1 MRAQNKCVSFEF
13 EFNLM
18 IDAYIA
24 ISVFFS
30 LPFHISPIFKTVT
43 HCLRTCALCTGV
55 YTPGMM
61 TDVVREVKEAA
72 RIREEALLSRVRALV
87 EERSWSMSESN
98 LKMLRDLEEMKVS
111 FCTHTHTHM
120 PNSIEIFGHRP
131 FEK

>member
-1 MRAQNKCVSFEF
+1 
-13 EFNLM
+13 M
-18 IDAYIA
+18 IDAYTDICVVVVV
-24 ISVFFS
+24 IFLSFF
-30 LPFHISPIFKTVT
+30 
-43 HCLRTCALCTGV
+43 HCLFCPFRNCNTERIVHGPMRCAVCTGV

-111 FCTHTHTHM
+111 FCTQCELFFVW
-120 PNSIEIFGHRP
+120 SSAI
-131 FEK
+131 